1 MVVYLYGDNF
11 VYLNGMNSNSNP
23 RQKILETASEL
34 FYQKGIQNVGINEI
48 IATAGVAKKTLYR
61 YFVSKEELI
70 EEVMKHRAREWLHWF
85 EVAVRDS
92 GNTPKEKLLATFDVL
107 RDWYASPNFRGCPF
121 INAVL
126 EIADA
131 SHPAH
136 SVSVGVRESIRLHIK
151 QLAEQAGV
159 KDSESFSQQY
169 LLLIG
174 GASLMAT
181 IEGIPGGAN
190 HAQKVLSTLIDS
202 SVG

>member
-1 MVVYLYGDNF
+1 MKS
-11 VYLNGMNSNSNP
+11 SNHP
-23 RQKILETASEL
+23 RQQILETASQL

-48 IATAGVAKKTLYR
+48 IATSGVAKRTLYR
-61 YFVSKEELI
+61 HFTSKDELI
-70 EEVMKHRAREWLHWF
+70 EAVMKHRAKEWLTWF
-85 EVAVRDS
+85 ETAVRDR
-92 GNTPKEKLLATFDVL
+92 GNTAKERLLATFDVL
-107 RDWYASPNFRGCPF
+107 REWYASPDFRGCPF

-136 SVSVGVRESIRLHIK
+136 DVSVGVRESIRMQIK
-151 QLAEQAGV
+151 ELAEEVGV

-181 IEGIPGGAN
+181 IEGFSGGADY
-190 HAQKVLSTLIDS
+190 AQQALSTLIES
-202 SVG
+202 SIEKSGV

>member
-1 MVVYLYGDNF
+1 MKS
-11 VYLNGMNSNSNP
+11 SNHP
-23 RQKILETASEL
+23 RQQILETASQL

-48 IATAGVAKKTLYR
+48 IATSGVAKRTLYR
-61 YFVSKEELI
+61 HFTSKDELI
-70 EEVMKHRAREWLHWF
+70 EAVMKHRAKEWLSWF
-85 EVAVRDS
+85 ETAVRDR
-92 GNTPKEKLLATFDVL
+92 GNTAKERLLATFDVL
-107 RDWYASPNFRGCPF
+107 REWYASPDFRGCPF

-136 SVSVGVRESIRLHIK
+136 DVSVGVRESIRIQIK
-151 QLAEQAGV
+151 ELAEQAGV

-181 IEGIPGGAN
+181 IEGFSGGADY
-190 HAQKVLSTLIDS
+190 AQQALSTLIDS
-202 SVG
+202 YIEKSGV

>member
-1 MVVYLYGDNF
+1 MKS
-11 VYLNGMNSNSNP
+11 SNHP
-23 RQKILETASEL
+23 RQQILETASQL

-48 IATAGVAKKTLYR
+48 IATSGVAKRTLYR
-61 YFVSKEELI
+61 HFTSKDELI
-70 EEVMKHRAREWLHWF
+70 EAVMKHRAKEWLTWF
-85 EVAVRDS
+85 ETAVRDR
-92 GNTPKEKLLATFDVL
+92 GNTAKERLLATFDVL
-107 RDWYASPNFRGCPF
+107 REWYASPDFRGCPF

-136 SVSVGVRESIRLHIK
+136 NVSVGVRESIRIQIK
-151 QLAEQAGV
+151 ELAEQAGV

-181 IEGIPGGAN
+181 IEGFSGGADY
-190 HAQKVLSTLIDS
+190 AQQALSTLIDS
-202 SVG
+202 YIEKSGV

>member
-1 MVVYLYGDNF
+1 MKSSH
-11 VYLNGMNSNSNP
+11 NSH
-23 RQKILETASEL
+23 QQILETASQL

-48 IATAGVAKKTLYR
+48 IATSGVAKRTLYR
-61 YFVSKEELI
+61 HFASKDDLI
-70 EEVMKHRAREWLHWF
+70 EAVMKHRATEWLRWF
-85 EVAVRDS
+85 ETAVQDR
-92 GNTPKEKLLATFDVL
+92 GNTSKERLLATFDVL
-107 RDWYASPNFRGCPF
+107 REWYASPDFRGCPF

-136 SVSVGVRESIRLHIK
+136 EVSIKVRESIRMQIK

-159 KDSESFSQQY
+159 EDSESFSQQY

-181 IEGIPGGAN
+181 IEGVSGGAN
-190 HAQKVLSTLIDS
+190 YAQQALATLINS
-202 SVG
+202 AIN

>member
-1 MVVYLYGDNF
+1 MKS
-11 VYLNGMNSNSNP
+11 SNKS
-23 RQKILETASEL
+23 QQQILETASQL

-48 IATAGVAKKTLYR
+48 IATSGVAKRTLYR
-61 YFVSKEELI
+61 HFASKDDLI
-70 EEVMKHRAREWLHWF
+70 EAVMKHRATEWLRWF
-85 EVAVRDS
+85 ETAVQDR
-92 GNTPKEKLLATFDVL
+92 GNNAKERLLATFDIL
-107 RDWYASPNFRGCPF
+107 REWYGSPDFRGCPF

-136 SVSVGVRESIRLHIK
+136 EVSISVRESIRIQIK

-159 KDSESFSQQY
+159 NDSESFSQQY

-181 IEGIPGGAN
+181 IEGVSGGAN
-190 HAQKVLSTLIDS
+190 YAQQALLTLINS
-202 SVG
+202 AIN

>member
-1 MVVYLYGDNF
+1 MLV
-11 VYLNGMNSNSNP
+11 
-23 RQKILETASEL
+23 QI
-34 FYQKGIQNVGINEI
+34 
-48 IATAGVAKKTLYR
+48 
-61 YFVSKEELI
+61 
-70 EEVMKHRAREWLHWF
+70 F
-85 EVAVRDS
+85 E
-92 GNTPKEKLLATFDVL
+92 
-107 RDWYASPNFRGCPF
+107 GCPF

-136 SVSVGVRESIRLHIK
+136 DVSVKVRESIRLQIK

-181 IEGIPGGAN
+181 IEGVSGGAN
-190 HAQKVLSTLIDS
+190 YAQQALATLINS
-202 SVG
+202 AIN

>member
-1 MVVYLYGDNF
+1 MKSSK
-11 VYLNGMNSNSNP
+11 NS
-23 RQKILETASEL
+23 RQQIIEIASQL

-48 IATAGVAKKTLYR
+48 IATSGVAKRTLYR
-61 YFVSKEELI
+61 HFASKDELI
-70 EEVMKHRAREWLHWF
+70 EAVMKHRAREWLHWF
-85 EVAVRDS
+85 ETAVSDR
-92 GNTPKEKLLATFDVL
+92 GNTATERLLATFDVL
-107 RDWYASPNFRGCPF
+107 REWYASPDFRGCPF

-136 SVSVGVRESIRLHIK
+136 EVSIGVRESIRMQIK

-159 KDSESFSQQY
+159 KDAESFSQQY

-181 IEGIPGGAN
+181 IEGVAGGAN
-190 HAQKVLSTLIDS
+190 YAQQALSTLIDS
-202 SVG
+202 AIALPKNQK